1 MRELLTKIN
10 KLLLSKYPQIHIES
24 LKKEHIDD
32 DSLFFWNTPIKVKNT
47 KPVLIYEVRTNNEF
61 LPSIKNTED
70 VSDWFFVMTKM
81 IFEDDVNIR
90 VMFNDPHI
98 KRTHSNYLL

>member
-1 MRELLTKIN
+1 MRELLTNIN
-10 KLLLSKYPQIHIES
+10 KLLLSKYPQIRIES
-24 LKKEHIDD
+24 LKKEQRDD

-47 KPVLIYEVRTNNEF
+47 KPVIIYEVRTNNEF

-90 VMFNDPHI
+90 VMFKDPHI